1 MDTRG
6 DGRVPI
12 LSLTLIGTMPSLDQR
27 LEARAAGIRI
37 GTSGWS
43 YPSGQGTWNGIFYPT
58 PRPRGFD
65 ELAFYAEHFDTVEVN
80 STFYRSPE
88 AAHVA
93 RWVARTPSDFLF
105 SVKLFQKFTHPDMY
119 LARGGS
125 ADWNPS
131 RVDLDLFR
139 AGLEPLVAHGRLGA
153 LVMQFPPSFHYAP
166 ESLDY
171 LHWLLDAFAGYRPA
185 VELRHK
191 SWSDQAGAV
200 DAALAAHQAAWVLI
214 DEPKFASSIA
224 QTVSAPPTASP
235 ASSPLVYLR
244 LHGRNAKDWWTHE
257 TAEDRYN
264 YCYSPEELAPFADR
278 AKAEASAGRKV
289 FLYLNNHFS
298 AKAAANAAV
307 LQRQVGQPVRGDY
320 GLAFRMAYPEAFP
333 EA

>member
-1 MDTRG
+1 
-6 DGRVPI
+6 
-12 LSLTLIGTMPSLDQR
+12 MPALDPR
-27 LEARAAGIRI
+27 SAARAAAIRI

-93 RWVARTPSDFLF
+93 RWVARTPRDFLF

-125 ADWNPS
+125 AEWEPS
-131 RVDLDLFR
+131 RTDIDLFR
-139 AGLEPLVAHGRLGA
+139 AGIDPLVAQDRLGA
-153 LVMQFPPSFHYAP
+153 LVMQFPPSFHYGP
-166 ESLDY
+166 EAFDY
-171 LHWLLDAFAGYRPA
+171 LAWLLEAFAGYSPA
-185 VELRHK
+185 VELRHR
-191 SWSDQAGAV
+191 SWSDQAGEV
-200 DAALAAHQAAWVLI
+200 EAALARHRAAWVLI

-224 QTVSAPPTASP
+224 QTVAARPAAPPADV
-235 ASSPLVYLR
+235 PLAYLR
-244 LHGRNAKDWWTHE
+244 LHGRNAQNWWAPE
-257 TAEDRYN
+257 SSEDRYN
-264 YCYSPEELAPFADR
+264 YLYSAAELAPFAER
-278 AKAEASAGRKV
+278 AQAEASAGRKV

-320 GLAFRMAYPEAFP
+320 GLGFRMAYPEVFTGD
-333 EA
+333 